1 MNFGGSGALSRRL
14 GIHDSESQESKTE
27 DYSPNT
33 TARMRALLSLP
44 EVDECLA
51 KPTLK
56 ADAAGDEEKRKMLRR
71 ERNREHAV
79 ASRKRKKERLD
90 NLEQE
95 NEELRRHERKL
106 VAERDDLFV
115 KLQVWRRRPCEPR
128 SASHSNSSPL
138 AGRGS
143 RTAAA
148 SRDDRANAG
157 SGRVRGDGDQREPE
171 GRSPGTRQ
179 ESLGVGSSRTPP
191 AGDGPARE
199 AASTASL
206 KDHAY

>member
-44 EVDECLA
+44 EVDECLG

-56 ADAAGDEEKRKMLRR
+56 ADAAGDEESRKMLRR

-95 NEELRRHERKL
+95 NEELRRHERSL

-115 KLQVWRRRPCEPR
+115 KLQAWRRRPCEPR
-128 SASHSNSSPL
+128 SASHSNSSAL

-148 SRDDRANAG
+148 S
-157 SGRVRGDGDQREPE
+157 
-171 GRSPGTRQ
+171 
-179 ESLGVGSSRTPP
+179 
-191 AGDGPARE
+191 
-199 AASTASL
+199 
-206 KDHAY
+206 